1 MLRHGESECNVK
13 RMLYGRTDCGL
24 TARGCEQAR
33 AAGRTLAAEPIERCV
48 ASPLIRAS
56 ETARLALQG
65 RDIEIELADGLMEQ
79 DMGDWENVPFEGVAA
94 ERPEIIGDMLQD
106 WTRVVPPGGESYAEV
121 RKRVAGVL
129 DEVREKGRNTLL
141 VAHAGPLSTALALL
155 LELPDSAVR
164 HFWFEQGTRTAVEL
178 AGGKS
183 HLLYFNK

>member
-106 WTRVVPPGGESYAEV
+106 WTRVVPPGGESYADMLRRAKPFVDALRRAPGGEALCV
-121 RKRVAGVL
+121 CHSAVIRGLISEELGLSIGESYRRLKL
-129 DEVREKGRNTLL
+129 TNTII
-141 VAHAGPLSTALALL
+141 VPL
-155 LELPDSAVR
+155 DSAV
-164 HFWFEQGTRTAVEL
+164 
-178 AGGKS
+178 
-183 HLLYFNK
+183 